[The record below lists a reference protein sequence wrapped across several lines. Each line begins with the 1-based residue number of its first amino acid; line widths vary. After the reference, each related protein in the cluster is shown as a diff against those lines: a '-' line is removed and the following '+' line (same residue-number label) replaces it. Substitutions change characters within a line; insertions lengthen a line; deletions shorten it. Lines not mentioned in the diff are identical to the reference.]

1 MDAYAFAPDGS
12 HVPLP
17 DMCHTVMNAMI
28 ERAKSNGDSIFW
40 NDVPDRDGRPMR
52 VIWTT
57 LGGHVL
63 YSFQF

>member
-1 MDAYAFAPDGS
+1 
-12 HVPLP
+12 
-17 DMCHTVMNAMI
+17 MCHTVMNAMI